1 MAGAFHTAGLSAGGR
16 MALKSLKLRQSSI
29 LPLHMVCGRT
39 EGAECLCAGCG
50 GRACLSPSLLL
61 LFCMLR
67 MRGRHEVAQYLVVS
81 RFSEAQLATGSAS
94 KASRLKEYS
103 RPPETELV
111 LREGV

>member
-50 GRACLSPSLLL
+50 GRACLSPSLHCY
-61 LFCMLR
+61 FACCACEVDMKLR
-67 MRGRHEVAQYLVVS
+67 NTSWCPDFLKHSWLQAALVKPVA
-81 RFSEAQLATGSAS
+81 
-94 KASRLKEYS
+94 
-103 RPPETELV
+103 
-111 LREGV
+111 